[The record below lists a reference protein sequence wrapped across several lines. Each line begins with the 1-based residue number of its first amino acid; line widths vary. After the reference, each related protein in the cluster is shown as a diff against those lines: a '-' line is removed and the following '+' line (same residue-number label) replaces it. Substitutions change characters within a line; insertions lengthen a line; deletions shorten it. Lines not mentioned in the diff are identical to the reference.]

1 MVKIKKDKNG
11 WYKFSSSPVT
21 DTFINDSIPNI
32 ICKRMKVV
40 ALYPHIVQSEKLIDN
55 GNTFKPDGKINLQG
69 FKAGGIYKNN
79 IEIQK
84 LLTKEREHGT
94 SN

>member
-1 MVKIKKDKNG
+1 MRKPRKDKNG
-11 WYKFSSSPVT
+11 WYKFSSNMIT

-40 ALYPHIVQSEKLIDN
+40 ALYPHIVQSGKLINN
-55 GNTFKPDGKINLQG
+55 GQTFKPDGKVNLQG

-79 IEIQK
+79 IEILK
-84 LLTKEREHGT
+84 LLKEERA
-94 SN
+94 